1 MQNLKAKDIMTKD
14 IVIVTEDMS
23 VKEVADLFT
32 KKRIGGAPVL
42 RDKKIVGIISDDDLI
57 MQDVRIHFP
66 TYIQFLDGI
75 IYLESWKRFEEEL
88 KKAVGAKVSDVM
100 TTNVIT
106 AGADDSVEDIATTM
120 VDKHINRIPVIE
132 NGELVGIITKGD
144 IVKAISR
151 S

>member
-1 MQNLKAKDIMTKD
+1 MKDLKARNIMTKD
-14 IVIVTEDMS
+14 VVTVTEDMS
-23 VKEVADLFT
+23 VKEVAGLFT
-32 KKRIGGAPVL
+32 EKRIGGAPVL

-106 AGADDSVEDIATTM
+106 SGVDDSVEDIATTM

-132 NGELVGIITKGD
+132 NGELVGVITKGD
-144 IVKAISR
+144 IVRAISR